1 MYGVGMIQILGLRTY
16 TGRDGIDKTSE
27 TFFERGWRV
36 SSVNELFSNLNRYV
50 EQIPEN
56 ERYNLFYTV
65 AHCLEERGRKFESQD
80 IIPIDIDGIDVNRAD
95 EYVSAVLIT
104 LGLPRDKVGI
114 VYSGNG
120 IHILVQMSK
129 PFDYEGYFEE
139 HKVYYKALCGRI
151 NQALYMY
158 GLQGSA
164 DPVVFGKGRLLRL
177 PNTINIK
184 NGASRKC
191 ILINGNI
198 EPLDISWHKLADM
211 PEINEGDYI
220 HPNAAKKLPPPDTKG
235 VLEGCDFIN
244 WCADNQEKVTEPQ
257 WYAMLSI
264 VSRLDDGRRIGHEYS
279 NKHPDYNFDKT
290 EAKITQ
296 AIEAAGPRTCD
307 NIETLWS
314 GCSECKF
321 YKQCKSPIMLKSDE
335 YIKSKD
341 TGFYDISY
349 ASNGSIRRTPDYD
362 GLVKFFDMQHDHV
375 AMEDSGIVYIYRDNY
390 WQEMPKQ
397 RLHEFAETWFQP
409 TPNNSMCTEFENKLK
424 RTNLRSQTWFNPQG
438 YVNFKNCVLEL
449 ETGKTMEHSSEF
461 GFRYI
466 LPYDYDPDA
475 TCSRFDQFLDE
486 VMLKDEDMKKV
497 VCQFMGYA
505 ISGIDPVIG
514 QKALILYGN
523 GSNGKSVLLEIF
535 KMLAGK
541 GNYSTVSM
549 GNDINKETGRYAL
562 SGKLF
567 NVTEET
573 PRDAMVDNTIFKALV
588 SGGEVQARRLYC
600 DAFDMK
606 NYAKIIM
613 ACNSL
618 PANYDDTNGMYRR
631 LLIVPFRATFTEE
644 TKDVFILD
652 KLKEELSG
660 IFNIAYAGYKEFM
673 SNRGRFARA
682 EQIDAQL
689 AEYKHDSHPL
699 SFFIEEECSLKEGG
713 FTSSMVL
720 YTRYKSFSDMTGMK
734 PMDIRYFSKLMAS
747 YLHTVYGK
755 DMRGRNSTNRGFNGI
770 TLGGEDQY

>member
-1 MYGVGMIQILGLRTY
+1 MIQILGLRTY
-16 TGRDGIDKTSE
+16 TGRDGIEKISE
-27 TFFERGWRV
+27 TFFEKNWRAE
-36 SSVNELFSNLNRYV
+36 SVPELFKNLKRYV
-50 EQIPEN
+50 DQVPKEEQ
-56 ERYNLFYTV
+56 YNLFYTV
-65 AHCLEERGRKFESQD
+65 AHCLEERGRKFEEQD
-80 IIPIDIDGIDVNRAD
+80 IIPIDIDNIDVNRAD

-120 IHILVQMSK
+120 IHILIQITK

-139 HKVYYKALCGRI
+139 HRVYYRALCGRI

-177 PNTINIK
+177 PDTFNIK
-184 NGASRKC
+184 NGAKKKC
-191 ILINGNI
+191 VLINGNI
-198 EPLDISWHKLADM
+198 EPIEISWHKLADM
-211 PEINEGDYI
+211 PEVNEGDYI

-235 VLEGCDFIN
+235 VLEGCEFIN
-244 WCADNQEKVTEPQ
+244 WCAANQKTVTEPQ

-264 VSRLDDGRRIGHEYS
+264 VSRLEDGRELAHEYS
-279 NKHPDYNFDKT
+279 RDHDDYNFDRT

-296 AIEAAGPRTCD
+296 ALDAAGPRTCA
-307 NIETLWS
+307 NIESLWS
-314 GCSECKF
+314 GCHECKF
-321 YKQCKSPIMLKSDE
+321 YKQCKSPIMIKSQE

-349 ASNGSIRRTPDYD
+349 AASGALKRTPDYD
-362 GLVKFFDMQHDHV
+362 GLVKWFDMQHEHV
-375 AMEDSGIVYIYRDNY
+375 AMDDSGIIYTYSEDH

-397 RLHEFAETWFQP
+397 RLHEFAETWFNPKP
-409 TPNNSMCTEFENKLK
+409 TNSMCTEFENKLK
-424 RTNLRSQTWFNPQG
+424 RTNLKSQDWFNPQG

-449 ETGKTMEHSSEF
+449 STGKTLDHSSSF
-461 GFRYI
+461 GFRYV

-475 TCSRFDQFLDE
+475 TSPRFNQFLDE
-486 VMLKDEDMKKV
+486 VMVNDSDMKKV
-497 VCQFMGYA
+497 ICQFMGYA

-523 GSNGKSVLLEIF
+523 GSNGKSVLLEVF

-549 GNDINKETGRYAL
+549 GADINKETGRYAL

-606 NYAKIIM
+606 NYAKIVM
-613 ACNSL
+613 ACNTL

-660 IFNIAYAGYKEFM
+660 IFNLAYKGYQEFM
-673 SNRGRFARA
+673 ASNGRFTKAQKI
-682 EQIDAQL
+682 EEQL

-699 SFFIEEECSLKEGG
+699 SFFIEEECSMEEGA
-713 FTSSMVL
+713 FTASMVL
-720 YTRYKSFSDMTGMK
+720 YTRYKSFSEMTGMR
-734 PMDIRYFSKLMAS
+734 PMDIRYFSKLLAS
-747 YLHTVYGK
+747 YLHTVYGR
-755 DMRGRNSTNRGFNGI
+755 DMRGRGNGVRGFNGLKI
-770 TLGGEDQY
+770 SNGEEY